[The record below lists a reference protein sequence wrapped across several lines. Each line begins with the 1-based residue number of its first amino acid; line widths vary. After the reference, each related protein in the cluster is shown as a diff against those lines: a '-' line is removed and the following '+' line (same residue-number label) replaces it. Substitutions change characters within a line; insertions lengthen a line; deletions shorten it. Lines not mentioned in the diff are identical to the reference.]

1 MNLSK
6 IISEGHKIKY
16 KIFKK
21 FCEIEQ
27 GHPGSILSIFDVV
40 NMLYLG
46 KYVNLSKN
54 KKKND
59 YLIISKGHAASV
71 QYPYI
76 IRSGI
81 INENQ
86 WTKWRKKNDSIFRV
100 FGNNSIPGI
109 DVTSGSLGH
118 GVGIGSGIALDLKSK
133 KKNNKVYVIIS
144 EGELYEGS
152 TWEALLFASHNKL
165 DNLKIIL
172 DVNNLI
178 ILGKTKNCLS
188 LNSIKKKINSFNF
201 AVRSIDGHNHKQ
213 IKSGLDF
220 LHPNNKKSKLL
231 IVQTVKGKGVSFM
244 ENKPEWH
251 YWQKMNDL
259 TKKKMLKEL
268 NGRITTR

>member
-1 MNLSK
+1 M
-6 IISEGHKIKY
+6 
-16 KIFKK
+16 
-21 FCEIEQ
+21 
-27 GHPGSILSIFDVV
+27 
-40 NMLYLG
+40 
-46 KYVNLSKN
+46 
-54 KKKND
+54 
-59 YLIISKGHAASV
+59 
-71 QYPYI
+71 
-76 IRSGI
+76 
-81 INENQ
+81 
-86 WTKWRKKNDSIFRV
+86 
-100 FGNNSIPGI
+100 
-109 DVTSGSLGH
+109 
-118 GVGIGSGIALDLKSK
+118 
-133 KKNNKVYVIIS
+133 
-144 EGELYEGS
+144 YEGS

>member
-27 GHPGSILSIFDVV
+27 GHPGSILSIFDLV

-46 KYVNLSKN
+46 KYVNLSRN
-54 KKKND
+54 KKNND

-76 IRSGI
+76 IKSGI
-81 INENQ
+81 LNENQ
-86 WTKWRKKNDSIFRV
+86 WTKWKKKNESIFRV

-178 ILGKTKNCLS
+178 ILGKTKDCLN
-188 LNSIKKKINSFNF
+188 LDSIRKKISSFNF
-201 AVRSIDGHNHKQ
+201 DVRSINGHNHKQ

-231 IVQTVKGKGVSFM
+231 IVKTVKGKGISFM
-244 ENKPEWH
+244 ENKPQWH
-251 YWQKMNDL
+251 YWQKLNDQM
-259 TKKKMLKEL
+259 KKKMLKEL
-268 NGRITTR
+268 NDRITT

>member
-201 AVRSIDGHNHKQ
+201 AVRLIDGHNHKQ

-251 YWQKMNDL
+251 YWQKMNDV

>member
-46 KYVNLSKN
+46 NYVNLSKN

-81 INENQ
+81 LSENQ
-86 WTKWRKKNDSIFRV
+86 WTKWRKKNESVFRV

-133 KKNNKVYVIIS
+133 KKIIK
-144 EGELYEGS
+144 Y
-152 TWEALLFASHNKL
+152 TLL
-165 DNLKIIL
+165 
-172 DVNNLI
+172 
-178 ILGKTKNCLS
+178 
-188 LNSIKKKINSFNF
+188 
-201 AVRSIDGHNHKQ
+201 
-213 IKSGLDF
+213 
-220 LHPNNKKSKLL
+220 
-231 IVQTVKGKGVSFM
+231 
-244 ENKPEWH
+244 
-251 YWQKMNDL
+251 
-259 TKKKMLKEL
+259 
-268 NGRITTR
+268 